1 MVNTAK
7 VYAAFELRHS
17 LDAAGRI
24 RLYGFWMTVEAWY
37 IPLYPIWCWKI
48 ETSCFMST
56 HDDSLLWIYIYCC
69 VIFKRN
75 YWPLLQLSDSHV
87 VSSISNS
94 YRDAVT
100 GVHVQLPHMIITSAP
115 VHTLHIAVKAATQ
128 FACLIWLRWADF
140 KRTVW
145 VYTLWILL
153 ELHQQG
159 AWKKGLGRMFRQEL
173 I

>member
-7 VYAAFELRHS
+7 VYASFELRHS

-37 IPLYPIWCWKI
+37 IPLHPIWCWKI
-48 ETSCFMST
+48 DTSCFIST

-115 VHTLHIAVKAATQ
+115 VHTLHIAVSSYTICMPHMIKVSRFQTYSVSIH
-128 FACLIWLRWADF
+128 FLNIIRTSSTRCLRE
-140 KRTVW
+140 KC
-145 VYTLWILL
+145 
-153 ELHQQG
+153 
-159 AWKKGLGRMFRQEL
+159 
-173 I
+173 